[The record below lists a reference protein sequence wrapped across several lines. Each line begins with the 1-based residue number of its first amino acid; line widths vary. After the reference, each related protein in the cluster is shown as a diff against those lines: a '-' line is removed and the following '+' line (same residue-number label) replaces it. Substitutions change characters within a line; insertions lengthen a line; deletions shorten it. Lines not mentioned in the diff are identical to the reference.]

1 MRNDD
6 FLLEIGTEELP
17 PKSLKKLITSFADN
31 VSSELL
37 NRQFSFSDVN
47 AYGTPRRLAIMICK
61 LTEFQAE
68 QNIEKR
74 GPSIK
79 AAYNSDGEPTKA
91 LEGFAKSCG
100 VTDVTHLER
109 LTTDKGEWVVFRE
122 TKAGKSINDEI
133 EDVVASAISNLP
145 IERRMRWGKSRT
157 EFVRPVHWVVA
168 LYGQDILDIDV
179 LGQKADRHTHGH
191 RFMQPGA
198 VAVSAANRYVDICRD
213 ASVVVDFSERR
224 EIIKNGLKQ
233 EAKNFEVD
241 IEIDQ
246 DLLDEVTSLVEWPV
260 VLSGQFDEQYLNI
273 PEEVLISAMKEHQ
286 RYFHLRDSEGNLLP
300 RFITVANISSK
311 DPASVVA
318 GNERVIRPR
327 LSDASFFFSN
337 DTKTSLEDS
346 LSRLSQ
352 VVFQT
357 KLGTYHD
364 KAKRISELA
373 RFIAQQLNGNATN
386 PTNAARAGLLC
397 KVDLVSDLVG
407 EFPDL
412 QGTMGGHFAAIGNE
426 ESDVCQAIAMQYF
439 PTSSGAKLPVGDVP
453 CSVAIADK
461 LDTLVGIFGIG
472 QPPTGSK
479 DPYALRRQSLGVI
492 RIIIE
497 NELTVDLKSCLT
509 KAADL
514 YKQHQFDIEQVYQYM
529 LERLSN
535 WYQEAGIDVDVV
547 KAVRG
552 SNQSVANLVQTNHKV
567 RALSDFKSSDKA
579 KSLIAANKRVANIL
593 KEVGEL
599 PEINEQLFEQS
610 IENELHNALIQLS
623 KKLQTTEDYNQKLII
638 LADQQELIDAYFD
651 DVLVMADQEDLK
663 QNRLATISRMRNLF
677 LEVADLSLLQTT

>member
-1 MRNDD
+1 MRTDD

-31 VSSELL
+31 ISSELL
-37 NRQFSFSDVN
+37 ARQFSFSNVN
-47 AYGTPRRLAIMICK
+47 AYGTPRRLAVVISD

-79 AAYNSDGEPTKA
+79 AAYNSDGETTKA
-91 LEGFAKSCG
+91 LEGFARSCG
-100 VTDVTHLER
+100 VIDVTQLER
-109 LTTDKGEWVVFRE
+109 LATDKGEWVVFRE
-122 TKAGKSINDEI
+122 TKAGKSIGEEI
-133 EDVVASAISNLP
+133 EAVVASAINALP
-145 IERRMRWGKSRT
+145 VERRMRWGKSRT
-157 EFVRPVHWVVA
+157 EFVRPAHWVVG
-168 LYGQDILDIDV
+168 LYGQDILPISV
-179 LGQKADRHTHGH
+179 LGLKADGHTHGH

-198 VAVSAANRYVDICRD
+198 VAISAANRYVDICRD
-213 ASVVVDFSERR
+213 ASVVADFSERR
-224 EIIKNGLKQ
+224 EIIENGLKQ
-233 EAKNFEVD
+233 EAKKFEVD

-260 VLSGQFDEQYLNI
+260 VLSGQFDKQYLNI

-286 RYFHLRDSEGNLLP
+286 RYFHLRDHSGKLLP
-300 RFITVANISSK
+300 RFITVANIASK

-327 LSDASFFFSN
+327 LSDASFFFTN

-346 LSRLSQ
+346 FPRLSQ

-364 KAKRISELA
+364 KAMRISELA
-373 RFIAQQLNGNATN
+373 RFIAQKLEGNAI
-386 PTNAARAGLLC
+386 NAARAGLLC

-412 QGTMGGHFAAIGNE
+412 QGTMGGHYAAVGKE
-426 ESDVCQAIAMQYF
+426 ETEVCEAIAMQYF

-497 NELTVDLKSCLT
+497 NKLAVDLKACLK

-514 YKQHQFDIEQVYQYM
+514 YPEYQFDIEPVYQYM
-529 LERLSN
+529 LDRLSN
-535 WYQEAGIDVDVV
+535 WYQEASIDVDVV

-552 SNQSVANLVQTNHKV
+552 SNQSVANLVQTDHSV
-567 RALSDFKSSDKA
+567 RALNGFKSSDKA
-579 KSLIAANKRVANIL
+579 KNLIAANKRVANIL
-593 KEVGEL
+593 KDVGTL
-599 PEINEQLFEQS
+599 PEISEQLFEQPVES
-610 IENELHNALIQLS
+610 ELHKALIQLS
-623 KKLQTTEDYNQKLII
+623 EALQTTEDYGQKLAI
-638 LADQQELIDAYFD
+638 LADQQDLIDKYFD
-651 DVLVMADQEDLK
+651 DVLVMADQENVK
-663 QNRLATISRMRNLF
+663 QNRLATIARMRNLF
-677 LEVADLSLLQTT
+677 LQVADFSLLQTT

>member
-17 PKSLKKLITSFADN
+17 PKSLKKLITNFADN
-31 VSSELL
+31 ISRELL
-37 NRQFSFSDVN
+37 AKQFSFSHVN
-47 AYGTPRRLAIMICK
+47 AYGTPRRLAVVISE
-61 LTEFQAE
+61 LTEFQPE
-68 QNIEKR
+68 QNIEKP

-79 AAYNSDGEPTKA
+79 AAYDSDGNPTKA
-91 LEGFAKSCG
+91 LEGFARSCD
-100 VTDVTHLER
+100 VSDVTQLER
-109 LTTDKGEWVVFRE
+109 LATDKGEWVVFRE
-122 TKAGKSINDEI
+122 IKAGKSIVDEMESI
-133 EDVVASAISNLP
+133 VANALRDLP

-168 LYGQDILDIDV
+168 LYGQDILDIIV

-198 VAVSAANRYVDICRD
+198 VAISTANRYIDTCRD

-224 EIIKNGLKQ
+224 EIIENGLLQ
-233 EAKNFEVD
+233 EAKTFKAN

-260 VLSGQFDEQYLNI
+260 VLSGQFDQQYLKI

-286 RYFHLRDSEGNLLP
+286 RYFHLRDNNGNLLP
-300 RFITVANISSK
+300 RFITVANITSK

-327 LSDASFFFSN
+327 LSDASFFFNS
-337 DTKTSLEDS
+337 DTKTSLENN
-346 LSRLSQ
+346 LPRLKQ

-364 KAKRISELA
+364 KAERISELA
-373 RFIAQQLNGNATN
+373 RFIAEQIGGNT
-386 PTNAARAGLLC
+386 TNASRAGLLC
-397 KVDLVSDLVG
+397 KADLVSDLVG

-412 QGTMGGHFAAIGNE
+412 QGTVGGHYAAIDKE
-426 ESDVCQAIAMQYF
+426 EPEVSQAISTHYY
-439 PTSSGAKLPVGDVP
+439 PTSSGAELPVGEVP

-492 RIIIE
+492 RIVIE
-497 NELTVDLKSCLT
+497 HKLTVDLRSCLT
-509 KAADL
+509 RAAEL
-514 YKQHQFDIEQVYQYM
+514 FSQHQFDVDPVYEYM
-529 LERLSN
+529 LDRLSN
-535 WYQEAGIDVDVV
+535 LYQDAGIEVDVV

-552 SNQSVANLVQTNHKV
+552 SNLGVANLVQTNDRV
-567 RALSDFKSSDKA
+567 RALSEFKSLDKA
-579 KSLIAANKRVANIL
+579 KNLIAANKRVANIL
-593 KEVGEL
+593 KDVDGL
-599 PEINEQLFEQS
+599 PDINEQLFEQS
-610 IENELHNALIQLS
+610 VESELHNALVQLS
-623 KKLQTTEDYNQKLII
+623 EKLQATKDYSQKLVI
-638 LADQQELIDAYFD
+638 LADQQDLIDTYFD
-651 DVLVMADQEDLK
+651 DVLVMADQKDIR
-663 QNRLATISRMRNLF
+663 QNRLATLARLRKLF
-677 LEVADLSLLQTT
+677 LEVADFSLLQAP

>member
-17 PKSLKKLITSFADN
+17 PKSLKKLINSFADN
-31 VSSELL
+31 ISSELL
-37 NRQFSFSDVN
+37 ARQFSFSNVN
-47 AYGTPRRLAIMICK
+47 AYGTPRRLAVVISD

-79 AAYNSDGEPTKA
+79 AAYNSDGEQTKA
-91 LEGFAKSCG
+91 LEGFARSCG
-100 VTDVTHLER
+100 VTDVTQLER
-109 LTTDKGEWVVFRE
+109 LATDKGEWVVFRE
-122 TKAGKSINDEI
+122 TKAGKSIGDEI
-133 EDVVASAISNLP
+133 ENIVASALSDLP

-168 LYGQDILDIDV
+168 LHGQDIMDISV
-179 LGQKADRHTHGH
+179 LGRKADRHSHGH

-198 VAVSAANRYVDICRD
+198 VAISAANRYVDICRD
-213 ASVVVDFSERR
+213 ASVVTDFSERR
-224 EIIKNGLKQ
+224 EIIENGLKQ
-233 EAKNFEVD
+233 EAKKYEVD

-286 RYFHLRDSEGNLLP
+286 RYFHLRDHKGKLLP

-327 LSDASFFFSN
+327 LSDASFFFTN
-337 DTKTSLEDS
+337 DTKTSLEES
-346 LSRLSQ
+346 LPRLSQ

-364 KAKRISELA
+364 KAMRISELA
-373 RFIAQQLNGNATN
+373 RFIAQQLDGNAM
-386 PTNAARAGLLC
+386 NAARAGLLC

-412 QGTMGGHFAAIGNE
+412 QGTMGGHYAAIGKE
-426 ESDVCQAIAMQYF
+426 ETEVCQAIAMQYF
-439 PTSSGAKLPVGDVP
+439 PTSSGAELPVGEVP

-497 NELTVDLKSCLT
+497 NKLAVDLRSCLT
-509 KAADL
+509 KTADL
-514 YKQHQFDIEQVYQYM
+514 YPEHQFDIEPVYQYV
-529 LERLSN
+529 LDRLSN
-535 WYQEAGIDVDVV
+535 WYQEASIDVDVV

-552 SNQSVANLVQTNHKV
+552 SNQSLAILVQTNRRV
-567 RALSDFKSSDKA
+567 RALNDFKSSDKA
-579 KSLIAANKRVANIL
+579 KNLIAANKRVANIL
-593 KEVGEL
+593 KDVGTL
-599 PEINEQLFEQS
+599 PEISEQLFEQPV
-610 IENELHNALIQLS
+610 ENELHNALIQLS
-623 KKLQTTEDYNQKLII
+623 DKLQTTEDYGQKLAI
-638 LADQQELIDAYFD
+638 LADQQDLIDKYFD
-651 DVLVMADQEDLK
+651 EVLVMADQENIK
-663 QNRLATISRMRNLF
+663 QNRLATIARMRNLF
-677 LEVADLSLLQTT
+677 LQVADFSLLQTT

>member
-17 PKSLKKLITSFADN
+17 PKSLKKLIASFAGN
-31 VSSELL
+31 ISSELL
-37 NRQFSFSDVN
+37 ARQFSFSNVN
-47 AYGTPRRLAIMICK
+47 SYGTPRRLAVVISD

-91 LEGFAKSCG
+91 LEGFARSCG
-100 VTDVTHLER
+100 VTDVTQLER
-109 LTTDKGEWVVFRE
+109 LATDKGEWVVFRE
-122 TKAGKSINDEI
+122 TKAGKSIGDEI
-133 EDVVASAISNLP
+133 EAVVASAINALP

-168 LYGQDILDIDV
+168 LYGQDILPISV
-179 LGQKADRHTHGH
+179 LGLKADRHTHGH

-198 VAVSAANRYVDICRD
+198 VAISAANRYVDICRD
-213 ASVVVDFSERR
+213 ASVVADFSERR
-224 EIIKNGLKQ
+224 EIIENGLKQ
-233 EAKNFEVD
+233 EARRFEVD

-286 RYFHLRDSEGNLLP
+286 RYFHLRDHRGKLLP

-327 LSDASFFFSN
+327 LSDASFFFTN
-337 DTKTSLEDS
+337 DTKAPLEDS
-346 LSRLSQ
+346 LPRLSQ

-357 KLGTYHD
+357 KLGTYHE
-364 KAKRISELA
+364 KAMRISELA
-373 RFIAQQLNGNATN
+373 RFIAQQLDGNATD
-386 PTNAARAGLLC
+386 AARAGLLC

-412 QGTMGGHFAAIGNE
+412 QGIMGGHFAAIGNE

-497 NELTVDLKSCLT
+497 NELAIDLKSCLT
-509 KAADL
+509 KAANL
-514 YKQHQFDIEQVYQYM
+514 YEQHQFDIEQVYQYM

-552 SNQSVANLVQTNHKV
+552 SNQSVANLVQTNHKIL
-567 RALSDFKSSDKA
+567 ALNDFKSSDKA

-593 KEVGEL
+593 KDVEGL
-599 PEINEQLFEQS
+599 PDIDEQLFEQS
-610 IENELHNALIQLS
+610 VESELHNALVQLS
-623 KKLQTTEDYNQKLII
+623 KKLQTTEDYRQKLII
-638 LADQQELIDAYFD
+638 LADQQDLIDAYFE

-663 QNRLATISRMRNLF
+663 QNRLATIARMRNLF
-677 LEVADLSLLQTT
+677 LEVADLSLLQTA

>member
-1 MRNDD
+1 MRNDN

-37 NRQFSFSDVN
+37 KRQFSFSEVN
-47 AYGTPRRLAIMICK
+47 AYGTPRRLAIVISE
-61 LTEFQAE
+61 LTEFQPE

-74 GPSIK
+74 GPSVK
-79 AAYNSDGEPTKA
+79 AAYNSDGDPTKA

-100 VTDVTHLER
+100 VTDASLLER
-109 LTTDKGEWVVFRE
+109 LTTEKGEWVVFRE
-122 TKAGKSINDEI
+122 TKVGKSIADEI
-133 EDVVASAISNLP
+133 ENIVASALSNLP

-157 EFVRPVHWVVA
+157 EFVRPAHWVVA

-191 RFMQPGA
+191 RFMQPGT
-198 VAVSAANRYVDICRD
+198 VAINAANRYVDICRD
-213 ASVVVDFSERR
+213 ASVIADFSERR
-224 EIIKNGLKQ
+224 DIIKSGLES
-233 EAKNFEVD
+233 EANKFEVNVEVD
-241 IEIDQ
+241 E

-260 VLSGQFDEQYLNI
+260 VLSGQFDEQFLNI

-286 RYFHLRDSEGNLLP
+286 RYFHTRDNKGNLLP

-311 DPASVVA
+311 DPASVIA
-318 GNERVIRPR
+318 GNERVIHPR
-327 LSDASFFFSN
+327 LSDASFFFNN

-346 LSRLSQ
+346 LPRLNQ

-357 KLGTYHD
+357 MLGTYHD
-364 KAKRISELA
+364 KATRISELA
-373 RFIAQQLNGNATN
+373 RFIAQQLDGNTES
-386 PTNAARAGLLC
+386 AARAGLLC

-412 QGTMGGHFAAIGNE
+412 QGTMGGHFATIGKE

-439 PTSSGAKLPVGDVP
+439 PTSSGAKLPLGDVP

-479 DPYALRRQSLGVI
+479 DPYALRRQTLGVI

-497 NELTVDLKSCLT
+497 NELTVDVKSCLT
-509 KAADL
+509 KAAAL
-514 YKQHQFDIEQVYQYM
+514 YSQHHFDIEQVYQYM
-529 LERLSN
+529 LDRLSN
-535 WYQEAGIDVDVV
+535 WYQDAGIDGDVV
-547 KAVRG
+547 KAIRG
-552 SNQSVANLVQTNHKV
+552 SNKSVANLVQTNHRV
-567 RALSDFKSSDKA
+567 HALNDFKMSDKA
-579 KSLIAANKRVANIL
+579 KNLITANKRVANIL
-593 KEVGEL
+593 KDVDGL
-599 PEINEQLFEQS
+599 PNIDEQLFEQS
-610 IENELHNALIQLS
+610 VESELHNALIQLS
-623 KKLQTTEDYNQKLII
+623 NELQTTEDYSQKLII
-638 LADQQELIDAYFD
+638 LADQQDLIDAYFD